1 MVHLADLLDRIPQ
14 SHVVSA
20 EDKARWLAGVMK
32 HHGARAEW
40 HVHRLFGFGGS
51 EMGALIRHMQD
62 LGGGGFTTAER
73 IVQQKL
79 LKRLPEFETNHMR
92 RGNVLEPSLALPSCI
107 GTVLSRI
114 TMQSLEWRART
125 DDLMCP
131 G

>member
-40 HVHRLFGFGGS
+40 HVDRLFGFGGS

-79 LKRLPEFETNHMR
+79 LKRLPNSKPTTCAVATF
-92 RGNVLEPSLALPSCI
+92 LSPSLALPSCI

-114 TMQSLEWRART
+114 TMQSREWRART